1 MCIAIYKPENIEI
14 PKETLETCFENN
26 PDGAG
31 YMFAEDKKLHVRKG
45 FFDMDKFWNSYK
57 RNKNKQAVIH
67 FRIKTHGKITKS
79 NCHPFNIHNGLAFV
93 HNGIITGYGNDATS
107 DTKEFSRKMLQ
118 PLVAKWG
125 NLALFQ
131 DPMINLIENR
141 IGYSKLVFL
150 DRHGNAKIFNEQKGN
165 WKDKCWFSNK
175 SYEPKP
181 EIVYTPT
188 NRNNLWSG
196 YGSYATRS
204 TNNNTKY
211 YGRSYISEP
220 TQQELLPSSTKE
232 FNHPLEAGDYVE
244 LIADFKDDGAKK
256 TFHKGTI
263 AEIICIN
270 NDFSA
275 DLMDEENGFMY
286 NVPYSHIEY
295 CDEFMDDTVVDSET
309 PVDWS
314 TKYEI

>member
-1 MCIAIYKPENIEI
+1 MCIAIYKPENVEI

-131 DPMINLIENR
+131 DPMINLLENR
-141 IGYSKLVFL
+141 IGYSKLIFL
-150 DRHGNAKIFNEQKGN
+150 DRHGNAKIFNEHKGN

-175 SYEPKP
+175 SYEPRVVVTTTP
-181 EIVYTPT
+181 NPIWNYTK
-188 NRNNLWSG
+188 
-196 YGSYATRS
+196 
-204 TNNNTKY
+204 NNNAY
-211 YGRSYISEP
+211 YTSPRQ
-220 TQQELLPSSTKE
+220 TQMIANKVGH
-232 FNHPLEAGDYVE
+232 NLEAGDYVE
-244 LIADFKDDGAKK
+244 LLADFKDYGVNK
-256 TFHKGTI
+256 TFPKGTI
-263 AEIICIN
+263 AEVVAIN
-270 NDFSA
+270 MNFSA

-295 CDEFMDDTVVDSET
+295 CDEWMDDVVIDSET

>member
-1 MCIAIYKPENIEI
+1 MCIAIYKPENKEI
-14 PKETLETCFENN
+14 PRETLETCFENN

-31 YMFAEDKKLHVRKG
+31 YMYAEDKKLHVRKG
-45 FFDMDKFWNSYK
+45 FFEMDKFWNSYK
-57 RNKNKQAVIH
+57 RNKDKQAVIH

-93 HNGIITGYGNDATS
+93 HNGIITGYGNDVTS

-131 DPMINLIENR
+131 DPMINLLESR
-141 IGYSKLVFL
+141 IGYSKLIFL
-150 DRHGNAKIFNEQKGN
+150 DRHGNAKIFNEHKGK
-165 WKDKCWFSNK
+165 WKDKCWFSNT

-181 EIVYTPT
+181 EIVYTPST
-188 NRNNLWSG
+188 RHSNNIWSG
-196 YGSYATRS
+196 YGSYATKN
-204 TNNNTKY
+204 TNNNTEY
-211 YGRSYISEP
+211 YGQSSLKH
-220 TQQELLPSSTKE
+220 TQQELLPTTT
-232 FNHPLEAGDYVE
+232 HTPLEAGDYVE
-244 LIADFKDDGAKK
+244 LIADFKDEGAKK

-263 AEIICIN
+263 AEVICIN

-286 NVPYSHIEY
+286 NVPYSIIEY
-295 CDEFMDDTVVDSET
+295 CDEFMDDGIIDPET

-314 TKYEI
+314 KPLNEI